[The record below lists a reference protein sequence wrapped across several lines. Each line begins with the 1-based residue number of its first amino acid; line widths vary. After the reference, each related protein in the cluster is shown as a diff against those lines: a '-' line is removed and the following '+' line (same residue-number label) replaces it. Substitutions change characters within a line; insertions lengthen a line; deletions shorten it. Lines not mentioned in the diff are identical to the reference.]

1 MPSMHDW
8 PMIGLGIASVYSL
21 KRQGL
26 RHCTSRRSRE
36 RIHSKGVGN
45 DVVIKE
51 IVEDN
56 VVSNSGKDSRLFML
70 EWPGMGEEEVV
81 SISGKVSRL
90 LILEWP
96 EMGKEDVHANTTKHA
111 STSDVCP
118 VVEPINDEN
127 IGYLDCHNEI
137 AGDIHE
143 KVHETLMDDDLFQ
156 QDSVVD
162 WQQDPYHVIDEQQKI
177 EEINQTSDNEL

>member
-1 MPSMHDW
+1 MPSTHDW
-8 PMIGLGIASVYSL
+8 PIIGLGIASVY
-21 KRQGL
+21 GENG
-26 RHCTSRRSRE
+26 RE
-36 RIHSKGVGN
+36 KGKTMMNSEFDLGVDPCN

-96 EMGKEDVHANTTKHA
+96 EMGKEDEHANTTKHA
-111 STSDVCP
+111 STSD
-118 VVEPINDEN
+118 
-127 IGYLDCHNEI
+127 I

-156 QDSVVD
+156 QDSVMD
-162 WQQDPYHVIDEQQKI
+162 
-177 EEINQTSDNEL
+177 